1 MPGFMSGR
9 YWRSQSRMPAQSAA
23 ALKLPVRAFRTT
35 RQFRAV
41 TCSQVMAEKAET
53 LRPDMILVGLCLN
66 DILVYSESGAISEA
80 GAEWKGQ
87 RLAGTRRL
95 SRFLLRHSQL
105 YAFSYAQLKSAMYS
119 ASAHHGAMATD

>member
-1 MPGFMSGR
+1 
-9 YWRSQSRMPAQSAA
+9 
-23 ALKLPVRAFRTT
+23 
-35 RQFRAV
+35 
-41 TCSQVMAEKAET
+41 MAEKAET

-119 ASAHHGAMATD
+119 ASAHHGAMATDSVKGKKRMAPQVGLESTPKRSFNRMQVSG